1 MGTPLSFYTLKS
13 TLNRNMMKRIWIS
26 ALLTACIFTANAQ
39 NRFVSETPQ
48 NRHVLLEEYTGIRCG
63 NCPDGHKMASEI
75 IAKHPHQVFLM
86 NVHGT
91 ALAAPTGNEADLRT
105 AFGEQLIEQAGVEKT
120 GIPAGSVNR
129 HIFPSETATALQ
141 RDFWEERIEEMLAMP
156 TYVNI
161 AAQARLDWETREI
174 SVTVQLY
181 YTSTPSASSNFIHVA
196 VLQDSMI
203 GYQNGANMNPAQVTP
218 DKKYL
223 HMHVFRHLLTGQW
236 GEEVTNPEAG
246 KLIEKTFTRTLPEK
260 IGNVD
265 LNLFDLQLIAF
276 VSENKEEIMD
286 VCAVKTENLNRSPRI
301 VSLSAPEQVAH
312 PTCDK
317 EVRFSL
323 RLQNHALSAEPVTE
337 LVLECS
343 GKAGKTQQTYHFSEP
358 VQAGQERRFETQAIT
373 LARANRQEE
382 VSFRIMSVNGNRF
395 VNRQQNVLEA
405 SAIKHYGITE
415 NPDITLSLQQDRFGG
430 DITWVLKDEANDTV
444 AQGGPYQNL
453 SANETLP
460 PHVYP
465 FTIAEGCHTFTVYDK
480 NHDGIGDGFIRFSE
494 KDDRIFAEHD
504 GNYKDCAVIMFRIGE
519 VEIDTVPEEPE
530 PVDTLSLKGEKAP
543 SLHIYPNPCRD
554 VLHLKALD
562 RTETWLYIRLLS
574 ADGQEVVRIKGYA
587 PEINME
593 KLPAGL
599 YLLEARTAQGIYRTK
614 LLHR

>member
-1 MGTPLSFYTLKS
+1 
-13 TLNRNMMKRIWIS
+13 MMKKIWTT
-26 ALLTACIFTANAQ
+26 ALFAACIFAANAQ

-48 NRHVLLEEYTGIRCG
+48 NRHVLLEEYTAIHCG

-75 IAKHPHQVFLM
+75 IAKHPQQVFLM

-91 ALAAPTGNEADLRT
+91 ALAAPLGKEADLRT
-105 AFGEQLIEQAGVEKT
+105 ALGDQLIEQAGVEKT

-129 HIFPSETATALQ
+129 HIFSSETATALR
-141 RDFWEERIEEMLAMP
+141 RDFWKERVEEILAMP

-161 AAQARLDWETREI
+161 AAKARLDWASREL
-174 SVTVQLY
+174 SVSVQLY
-181 YTSTPSASSNFIHVA
+181 YTGTPSVSSNFIHVA
-196 VLQDSMI
+196 VLQDSII
-203 GYQNGANMNPAQVTP
+203 GYQNGANMNPAQVLP
-218 DKKYL
+218 DKNYL
-223 HMHVFRHLLTGQW
+223 HMHVFRHLLTGPW
-236 GEEVTNPEAG
+236 GEEVKTQGAG
-246 KLIEKTFTRTLPEK
+246 KLIEKTFTQTLPEK

-265 LNLFDLQLIAF
+265 LNLFDLQFIAF

-286 VCAVKTENLNRSPRI
+286 VCPVETENLNRPDRI
-301 VSLSAPEQVAH
+301 VCLSEAEQTAN

-317 EVRFSL
+317 EVRFSFL
-323 RLQNHALSAEPVTE
+323 LQNHALSAEPITE
-337 LVLECS
+337 LVLECN
-343 GKAGKTQQTYHFSEP
+343 GKAGKMQQTYHFSEP
-358 VQAGQERRFETQAIT
+358 VQAGQEHRFETQAIT
-373 LARANRQEE
+373 LARANRKEDI
-382 VSFRIMSVNGNRF
+382 SFRIVSVNGGSFMNR
-395 VNRQQNVLEA
+395 RQSVLEA

-465 FTIAEGCHTFTVYDK
+465 LTIAEGCHTFTVYDK

-504 GNYKDCAVIMFRIGE
+504 GNYKDSAVIMFRIGE